1 METVGHPRR
10 LEEVYRKDLKED
22 PGSYRP
28 ISLTSV
34 PGKVTEEII
43 MGAITSQMKHVIGKS
58 QHGFTK
64 GKSYLTNLIIFN
76 GKETCLAVVGYAV
89 DIVYLDFSKAFEM
102 VSHSLLLVKLM

>member
-1 METVGHPRR
+1 MKG
-10 LEEVYRKDLKED
+10 LEKD

-34 PGKVTEEII
+34 PGKVMKEII
-43 MGAITSQMKHVIGKS
+43 MRAITSQMEHVIGKS

-76 GKETCLAVVGYAV
+76 DKEACLAVVV
-89 DIVYLDFSKAFEM
+89 
-102 VSHSLLLVKLM
+102 